1 MRKLLRSQRGS
12 AAFAT
17 VIALVPLIGAV
28 ALGAEAGSWYVSRQQ
43 GQNAADA
50 AAYAGALRLSCTIA
64 GATCDTSVDYQA
76 RQFAAQNAFCN
87 AGDSYPGCATS
98 LPSRVS
104 RTVQIDIGDYSAGS
118 FTTPAAGTGNA
129 VRARVSQQQPAYL
142 TGVLGLTTPV
152 NIPAQAIALVQNP
165 SKVCGLA
172 LGPDPNGGGALKIG
186 GNVTNNGTG
195 CPLMSDASVQ
205 FASTPSFTGPGWGVY
220 GATGCSPTSTC
231 ASTTVAHNYFMPPA
245 MDPLQGLQSASFNNT
260 FTSTNITGNVGLA
273 QSTCPASIP
282 AGTTKCFPISPNT
295 ASTAYRSINVS
306 NGEYYYC
313 SPTTQAKYYFSGG
326 ITVNG
331 GGTFACNPG
340 SPVTAYFKAGITVN
354 GGTLTLAAGTY
365 FSNGDISLGGTVT
378 GTSVTLVL
386 LGNSK
391 FTINGGTIDLSAPTT
406 NNFSSALNGV
416 LIDDQSTGAVNINGN
431 GAVRLAGAMYF
442 PKADVSFGGTAQ
454 PSNTTCSQVIAKT
467 LNMTGS
473 AYLSTDAC
481 LPSTIAYTQ
490 VVALVQ

>member
-28 ALGAEAGSWYVSRQQ
+28 ALGAEAGSWYVTRQQ

-172 LGPDPNGGGALKIG
+172 LGPDPTGGGGALKIA

-205 FASTPSFTGPGWGVY
+205 FASTPSFTGSGWGVY
-220 GATGCSPTSTC
+220 GATGCSPNSTC
-231 ASTTVAHNYFMPPA
+231 ANPGVAHNYFMPYA
-245 MDPLQGLQSASFNNT
+245 NNPLSKLDSEAFN
-260 FTSTNITGNVGLA
+260 SRTGNT
-273 QSTCPASIP
+273 SPSCPVKAD
-282 AGTTKCFPISPNT
+282 GWKHCTPN
-295 ASTAYRSINVS
+295 
-306 NGEYYYC
+306 
-313 SPTTQAKYYFSGG
+313 SGG
-326 ITVNG
+326 TGAYGSFPTVSTG
-331 GGTFACNPG
+331 DKYVLDP
-340 SPVTAYFKAGITVN
+340 
-354 GGTLTLAAGTY
+354 GTY
-365 FSNGDISLGGTVT
+365 FFYKATIKITGGELKGT
-378 GTSVTLVL
+378 GVTLVL
-386 LGNSK
+386 LGDSSL
-391 FTINGGTIDLSAPTT
+391 TINGGTVDLSAPAT
-406 NNFSSALNGV
+406 NSFSSDLNGV
-416 LIDDQSTGAVNINGN
+416 LIDDQAPDKTSNKVTING
-431 GAVRLAGAMYF
+431 GGQVRLGGAMYF
-442 PKADVSFGGTAQ
+442 PHVDVSWGGTAA
-454 PSNTTCSQVIAKT
+454 SANTNCSQVIAKT
-467 LNMTGS
+467 LTMSGGG
-473 AYLSTDAC
+473 YLSTDGC
-481 LPSTIAYTQ
+481 VPGTTVYTQ